1 MAADAVAPKGAVV
14 GPEGASGDA
23 TRELPRLQAGWRAV
37 AAKELA
43 DHVLSI
49 RFIVLVLLLGLVAAG
64 AVYAAASSIR
74 DVATDASGASH
85 LFLRLFTVAPEQ
97 LPWPFFQLVMFLAPV
112 LGIAFGFDA
121 VNGERS
127 QGTLPRLLAQ
137 PIHRDDVINGK
148 FVAGLTVIAIMLT
161 SLTVIVAG
169 VGLLRLGIVPTLDEI
184 ARIVTWLILTI
195 VYVAFWL
202 GFAALCSVWMRHAAT
217 SALVAIATWLVLF
230 FFGALLVGLLA
241 DVIAPADA
249 AATFDE
255 QVRNAQLELNLAR
268 LSPVTLYEE
277 GTIVLLNPEIRSLGL
292 VFESQLDRAIVS
304 ELALD
309 QSLLLAWPQTVGLVA
324 ATVICFAGAY
334 VLFMRQEVRA

>member
-1 MAADAVAPKGAVV
+1 MSADAVVS
-14 GPEGASGDA
+14 EGRASGDA
-23 TRELPRLQAGWRAV
+23 ARQLPRLQAGWRAV

-49 RFIVLVLLLGLVAAG
+49 RFVVLLLLLGLVAAG
-64 AVYAAASSIR
+64 SIYAAASSIR
-74 DVATDASGASH
+74 EVATDASGAPH
-85 LFLRLFTVAPEQ
+85 LFLDLFRVAPEQ
-97 LPWPFFQLVMFLAPV
+97 LPLSFVTLIEYLAPL

-148 FVAGLTVIAIMLT
+148 FVAGLSVIAITLT
-161 SLTVIVAG
+161 SLTLVVAG
-169 VGLLRLGIVPTLDEI
+169 VGLLRLGIVPTAEEI
-184 ARIVTWLILTI
+184 ARIATWLVLTM

-202 GFAALCSVWMRHAAT
+202 GFASLCSVWMRQAAT
-217 SALVAIATWLVLF
+217 SALVAIGAWLALAI
-230 FFGALLVGLLA
+230 FGGMLLRLLA
-241 DVIAPADA
+241 DVIAPASADS
-249 AATFDE
+249 TFE
-255 QVRNAQLELNLAR
+255 ELVRNEQLRLNLAR
-268 LSPVTLYEE
+268 LSPATLYAE
-277 GTIVLLNPEIRSLGL
+277 GTLVLLNPFQRSLGL
-292 VFESQLDRAIVS
+292 VFESQRDRAIVS
-304 ELALD
+304 ELAFD